1 MEIGLSIFGMSL
13 KNKII
18 VVLALKSRIV
28 IVGIRTLGLDPED
41 HWCLCCC
48 DEFQDCARNVKN
60 FVLI

>member
-41 HWCLCCC
+41 H
-48 DEFQDCARNVKN
+48 
-60 FVLI
+60 